1 MNASLKAT
9 LADSFR
15 PNLAEPVAPELRDV
29 LRWHA
34 GWAIGLVVAGLALS
48 FGLGAGQTMPT
59 LSVLLALAAGLAP
72 AAGAFVLS
80 RGDTARTRDLVLVL
94 WAVGGSLACGL
105 TGGVSGPLAV
115 WCVTPIAAAAVLGG
129 SRKLAQGSA
138 LALLAAAVTALAQ
151 ATRLV
156 GPTPGGLWGF
166 GLGLT
171 GLGSIAMGLAAA
183 MLLAHRRVNRA
194 GEAQEMLNRGL
205 RDLLSQQPHMV
216 ITLDQTGRVDGAHGG
231 AFRYL
236 LPAQRLLEDGL
247 LSAAA
252 ESSRAALAAA
262 LSTAIVQGR
271 ATLTFPL
278 ADADQVWFAIELRR
292 LSETRLIGALR
303 NATADHEREMA
314 LERARAD
321 AESLN
326 AGKSRFLANMSHEL
340 RTPLNAI
347 MGFSDIMRQRLFGT
361 LPGRYSEYAD
371 LIHDAGSHLLDLIND
386 VLDMSKIE
394 AARYEL
400 SMERLDAREPIQAAL
415 RLMRLQADDAGVQ
428 LRGVLPS
435 QPLDVEADRRALK
448 QIALNLVSNALKFTP
463 KGGLVTVSLHSLA
476 GAMELS
482 VADTGLGIA
491 ASDVE
496 RLGRPFEQAGD
507 AMQQSKGTGLGLSLV
522 RAFAEL
528 HGGEMVIESRLGEGT
543 AVTVRL
549 PVLAPP
555 DDQSDLDRRSERDK
569 ASGSRRDVPGGGK
582 VIAFNAQR

>member
-1 MNASLKAT
+1 MADPAQTLVAESISL
-9 LADSFR
+9 
-15 PNLAEPVAPELRDV
+15 ELREV
-29 LRWHA
+29 LRWHT
-34 GWAIGLVVAGLALS
+34 GWAIALVLAGAALVLGLGLGLGLGGPAPTVILALVAGLAPS
-48 FGLGAGQTMPT
+48 AGA
-59 LSVLLALAAGLAP
+59 LALVRRDG
-72 AAGAFVLS
+72 
-80 RGDTARTRDLVLVL
+80 ARTRDLLLVL
-94 WAVGGSLACGL
+94 WALGGGLACGL
-105 TGGVSGPLAV
+105 TGGVSGPLAI
-115 WCVTPIAAAAVLGG
+115 WCLAPIAAAAVLGG
-129 SRKLAQGSA
+129 ARKLAQGSA
-138 LALLAAAVTALAQ
+138 LALLAGAVAALAQ
-151 ATRLV
+151 ATHEV
-156 GPTPGGLWGF
+156 GPAPAGF
-166 GLGLT
+166 WALGLGLI
-171 GLGSIAMGLAAA
+171 GLASIAVGLAAA
-183 MLLAHRRVNRA
+183 LLLAHRRLIRA
-194 GEAQEMLNRGL
+194 GDAQEQLNKGL

-216 ITLDQTGRVDGAHGG
+216 ITLDEKGRIDSAHGG

-236 LPAQRLLEDGL
+236 LPTQRLMEQGL
-247 LSAAA
+247 YAIAA
-252 ESSRAALAAA
+252 ESSREALSGALAAA
-262 LSTAIVQGR
+262 VVEGR
-271 ATLTFPL
+271 ASLSFPL
-278 ADADQVWFAIELRR
+278 AGADQVWFAIELRR
-292 LSETRLIGALR
+292 LSETRLIGVLR
-303 NATADHEREMA
+303 NATADHARELD

-361 LPGRYSEYAD
+361 LPGKYSEYAD

-435 QPLDVEADRRALK
+435 QPLDVDADRRALK

-482 VADTGLGIA
+482 VADTGLGSA
-491 ASDVE
+491 AGDVE

-507 AMQQSKGTGLGLSLV
+507 AFQQGRGTGLGLSLV

-528 HGGEMVIESRLGEGT
+528 HGGEMVIESQLGEGT

-555 DDQSDLDRRSERDK
+555 EDQEGSDRRPTRSDG
-569 ASGSRRDVPGGGK
+569 AVSRRTTGGAN
-582 VIAFNAQR
+582 VIAFTAQR